1 MSINTEIKRIYEV
14 QSNPKNVLALRN
26 SSYQDR
32 IAKIKSIYN
41 YILNKSN
48 HDRIAEALYKDLRKS
63 NEEVITTEMTPVILT
78 IKEVC
83 KKLKH
88 WMKDEHVP
96 SPVTMVG
103 MSSFIKYESKGNI
116 LIIGPWNY
124 PFQLAIYPLVYAI
137 AAGNTAIIKPSEF
150 SSNTANA
157 ISIMIKELF
166 DENEV
171 AVVEG
176 GIPEATALLALPF
189 NHIHFTGS
197 PKVGKI
203 VMEAAAK
210 NLTAVTLELGG
221 KSPVII
227 DGSTN
232 LNSTAEKVCWGK
244 TLNSGQTCIAPD
256 FALVQENALDG
267 FVEGFK
273 RACEKFYDPN
283 KKGINQSKDYGRI
296 INDANFDRVS
306 ALLEDAKEN
315 GAKVEFGG
323 EVNKQD
329 RYIQPTLLSNINMEM
344 KIMQDEIFGPILPV
358 VPFKNKEDVTELL
371 NSFPSP
377 LALYIMSNNKDYTK
391 YFLDHTVAGGTCI
404 NELML
409 TSVNPHLPF
418 GGVNNSGVG
427 KTGGKHSFMDF
438 SNQRGVI
445 KRKYGNSIKLIYP
458 PFNKQIFKYFQKVI
472 KF

>member
-14 QSNPKNVLALRN
+14 QSSPKNVLALRN

-283 KKGINQSKDYGRI
+283 KKGIDQSKDYGRI
-296 INDANFDRVS
+296 INDTNFDRVQ

-358 VPFKNKEDVTELL
+358 VSFKNKEDVTELL

-377 LALYIMSNNKDYTK
+377 LALYIMSNNKDNTK

>member
-14 QSNPKNVLALRN
+14 QSNPKNVLAIRN

-283 KKGINQSKDYGRI
+283 KKGIDQSKDYGRI
-296 INDANFDRVS
+296 INDTNFDRVQ

-358 VPFKNKEDVTELL
+358 VSFKNKEDVTELL

-377 LALYIMSNNKDYTK
+377 LALYIMSNNKDNTK

>member
-137 AAGNTAIIKPSEF
+137 ASGNTAIIKPSEF

-273 RACEKFYDPN
+273 RACEKFYDPD
-283 KKGINQSKDYGRI
+283 KKGIDQSKDYGRI
-296 INDANFDRVS
+296 INDTNFDRVQ

-377 LALYIMSNNKDYTK
+377 LALYIMSNNKDNTK

>member
-137 AAGNTAIIKPSEF
+137 AAGNTVIIKPSEF

-273 RACEKFYDPN
+273 RACEKFYDPD
-283 KKGINQSKDYGRI
+283 KKGIDQSKDYGRI
-296 INDANFDRVS
+296 INDTNFDRVQ

-358 VPFKNKEDVTELL
+358 VSFKNKEDVTELL

-377 LALYIMSNNKDYTK
+377 LALYIMSNNKDNTK

>member
-48 HDRIAEALYKDLRKS
+48 HDRIAEALYKDLQKS

-283 KKGINQSKDYGRI
+283 KKGIDQSKDYGRI
-296 INDANFDRVS
+296 INDTNFDRVL

-377 LALYIMSNNKDYTK
+377 LALYIMSNNKDNTK

>member
-1 MSINTEIKRIYEV
+1 
-14 QSNPKNVLALRN
+14 
-26 SSYQDR
+26 
-32 IAKIKSIYN
+32 
-41 YILNKSN
+41 
-48 HDRIAEALYKDLRKS
+48 
-63 NEEVITTEMTPVILT
+63 
-78 IKEVC
+78 
-83 KKLKH
+83 
-88 WMKDEHVP
+88 
-96 SPVTMVG
+96 
-103 MSSFIKYESKGNI
+103 
-116 LIIGPWNY
+116 
-124 PFQLAIYPLVYAI
+124 
-137 AAGNTAIIKPSEF
+137 
-150 SSNTANA
+150 
-157 ISIMIKELF
+157 MIKELF

-283 KKGINQSKDYGRI
+283 KKGIDQSKDYGRI
-296 INDANFDRVS
+296 INDTNFDRVL

-358 VPFKNKEDVTELL
+358 VSFKNKEDVTELL

-377 LALYIMSNNKDYTK
+377 LALYIMSNNKDNTK

>member
-1 MSINTEIKRIYEV
+1 MSINTEINRIYEV

-41 YILNKSN
+41 YILNQSN
-48 HDRIAEALYKDLRKS
+48 HNRIAEALYKDLRKS

-83 KKLKH
+83 KKLKQ

-124 PFQLAIYPLVYAI
+124 PFQLVIYPLVYAI
-137 AAGNTAIIKPSEF
+137 AAGNTTIIKPSEF
-150 SSNTANA
+150 SSHTANA

-256 FALVQENALDG
+256 FAVVQENALDG
-267 FVEGFK
+267 FVEGFRK
-273 RACEKFYDPN
+273 ACEKFYDPN
-283 KKGINQSKDYGRI
+283 KKGIDQSKDYGRI
-296 INDANFDRVS
+296 INDDNFDRVL
-306 ALLEDAKEN
+306 ALLEDAKEK

-329 RYIQPTLLSNINMEM
+329 RYIQPTLLSNVNREM

-358 VPFKNKEDVTELL
+358 VSYKNKEDVTELL

-377 LALYIMSNNKDYTK
+377 LALYIMSNNKNNTQ
-391 YFLDHTVAGGTCI
+391 YFLNHTVAGGTCI

>member
-1 MSINTEIKRIYEV
+1 MVSLKIAELKRAHQEFFKT
-14 QSNPKNVLALRN
+14 NKN
-26 SSYQDR
+26 Q
-32 IAKIKSIYN
+32 KIKSRIN
-41 YILNKSN
+41 YL
-48 HDRIAEALYKDLRKS
+48 
-63 NEEVITTEMTPVILT
+63 
-78 IKEVC
+78 
-83 KKLKH
+83 KKLKRVIDGNENLIFKALH
-88 WMKDEHVP
+88 KDLKKPIFESFASEILMIQKEIDFFTKNLKALSAPVKVSGSLINFP
-96 SPVTMVG
+96 SQDYIISEP
-103 MSSFIKYESKGNI
+103 YGNI
-116 LIIGPWNY
+116 LMISPWNY
-124 PFQLAIYPLVYAI
+124 PFQLALVPLIGAI
-137 AAGNTAIIKPSEF
+137 AAGNTVILKPSESAPHTSKILKGLLSKVF
-150 SSNTANA
+150 PKGMVS
-157 ISIMIKELF
+157 
-166 DENEV
+166 
-171 AVVEG
+171 VVEG
-176 GIPEATALLALPF
+176 DAKVAQKLLKEQWDYIF
-189 NHIHFTGS
+189 FTGS
-197 PKVGKI
+197 TVVGKI
-203 VMEAAAK
+203 VARAAA
-210 NLTAVTLELGG
+210 NFLTPITLELGG
-221 KSPVII
+221 KSPCIVDGTTPLKKTARRII
-227 DGSTN
+227 
-232 LNSTAEKVCWGK
+232 WGK
-244 TLNSGQTCIAPD
+244 FLNCGQTCIAPD
-256 FALVQENALDG
+256 YILVKSETKESLVKSIIIEIENAFG
-267 FVEGFK
+267 SNVK
-273 RACEKFYDPN
+273 N
-283 KKGINQSKDYGRI
+283 SKDYGRI
-296 INDANFDRVS
+296 INDTNFDRVQ

-323 EVNKQD
+323 KVNKQD

-377 LALYIMSNNKDYTK
+377 LALYIMSNNKDNTK

>member
-1 MSINTEIKRIYEV
+1 MSINTEIRRIYEV

-273 RACEKFYDPN
+273 RACEKFYDPD
-283 KKGINQSKDYGRI
+283 KKGIDQSKDYGRI
-296 INDANFDRVS
+296 INDTNFDRVQ

-329 RYIQPTLLSNINMEM
+329 RYIQPTLLSHINMEM

-358 VPFKNKEDVTELL
+358 VSFKNKEDVTELL

-377 LALYIMSNNKDYTK
+377 LALYIMSNNKDNTK

>member
-273 RACEKFYDPN
+273 RACEKFYDPD
-283 KKGINQSKDYGRI
+283 KKGIDQSKDYGRI
-296 INDANFDRVS
+296 INDTNFDRVQ

-329 RYIQPTLLSNINMEM
+329 RYIQPTLLSNINMQM

-377 LALYIMSNNKDYTK
+377 LALYIMSNNKDNTK

>member
-14 QSNPKNVLALRN
+14 QSNPKNVLAIRN

-273 RACEKFYDPN
+273 RACEKFYDPD
-283 KKGINQSKDYGRI
+283 KKGIDQSKDYGRI
-296 INDANFDRVS
+296 INDTNFDRVQ

-377 LALYIMSNNKDYTK
+377 LALYIMSNNKDNTK

>member
-283 KKGINQSKDYGRI
+283 KKGIDQSKDYGRI
-296 INDANFDRVS
+296 INDTNFDRVQ

-358 VPFKNKEDVTELL
+358 VSFKNKEDVTELL

-377 LALYIMSNNKDYTK
+377 LALYIMSNNKDNTK

-458 PFNKQIFKYFQKVI
+458 PFNKQIFKYFQKII

>member
-227 DGSTN
+227 DGSTK
-232 LNSTAEKVCWGK
+232 LNSTAEKVCCGK

-273 RACEKFYDPN
+273 RACEKFYDPD
-283 KKGINQSKDYGRI
+283 KKGIDQSKDYGRI
-296 INDANFDRVS
+296 INDTNFDRVQ

-329 RYIQPTLLSNINMEM
+329 RYIQPTLLSNINMQM

-358 VPFKNKEDVTELL
+358 VSFKNKEDVTELL

-377 LALYIMSNNKDYTK
+377 LALYIMSNNKDNTK

-458 PFNKQIFKYFQKVI
+458 PFKKQIFKYFQKVI

>member
-41 YILNKSN
+41 YILNQSN
-48 HDRIAEALYKDLRKS
+48 HNRIAEALYKDLRKS

-83 KKLKH
+83 KKLKQ

-124 PFQLAIYPLVYAI
+124 PFQLVIYPLVYAI

-157 ISIMIKELF
+157 TSIMIKELF

-176 GIPEATALLALPF
+176 GIPKATALLALPF

-256 FALVQENALDG
+256 FAVVQENALDG
-267 FVEGFK
+267 FVEGFRK
-273 RACEKFYDPN
+273 ACEKFYDPN
-283 KKGINQSKDYGRI
+283 KKGIDQSKDYGRI
-296 INDANFDRVS
+296 INDDNFDRVL
-306 ALLEDAKEN
+306 ALLEDAKEK

-329 RYIQPTLLSNINMEM
+329 RYIQPTLLSNVNREM

-358 VPFKNKEDVTELL
+358 VSYKKNEDVTELL

-377 LALYIMSNNKDYTK
+377 LALYIMSNNKNNTQ
-391 YFLDHTVAGGTCI
+391 YFLIILLLEEHVSMNLC
-404 NELML
+404 LL
-409 TSVNPHLPF
+409 L
-418 GGVNNSGVG
+418 
-427 KTGGKHSFMDF
+427 
-438 SNQRGVI
+438 
-445 KRKYGNSIKLIYP
+445 
-458 PFNKQIFKYFQKVI
+458 
-472 KF
+472 

>member
-1 MSINTEIKRIYEV
+1 
-14 QSNPKNVLALRN
+14 
-26 SSYQDR
+26 
-32 IAKIKSIYN
+32 
-41 YILNKSN
+41 
-48 HDRIAEALYKDLRKS
+48 
-63 NEEVITTEMTPVILT
+63 
-78 IKEVC
+78 
-83 KKLKH
+83 
-88 WMKDEHVP
+88 MKDEHVP

-232 LNSTAEKVCWGK
+232 LSSTAEKVCWGK

-256 FALVQENALDG
+256 FALVQD
-267 FVEGFK
+267 
-273 RACEKFYDPN
+273 C
-283 KKGINQSKDYGRI
+283 
-296 INDANFDRVS
+296 
-306 ALLEDAKEN
+306 LL
-315 GAKVEFGG
+315 
-323 EVNKQD
+323 
-329 RYIQPTLLSNINMEM
+329 YTS
-344 KIMQDEIFGPILPV
+344 
-358 VPFKNKEDVTELL
+358 
-371 NSFPSP
+371 PSP
-377 LALYIMSNNKDYTK
+377 RD
-391 YFLDHTVAGGTCI
+391 
-404 NELML
+404 
-409 TSVNPHLPF
+409 F
-418 GGVNNSGVG
+418 G
-427 KTGGKHSFMDF
+427 
-438 SNQRGVI
+438 
-445 KRKYGNSIKLIYP
+445 
-458 PFNKQIFKYFQKVI
+458 
-472 KF
+472 

>member
-14 QSNPKNVLALRN
+14 QSSPKNVLALRN

-32 IAKIKSIYN
+32 IAKIKSIYD

-283 KKGINQSKDYGRI
+283 KS
-296 INDANFDRVS
+296 S
-306 ALLEDAKEN
+306 
-315 GAKVEFGG
+315 
-323 EVNKQD
+323 
-329 RYIQPTLLSNINMEM
+329 PEM
-344 KIMQDEIFGPILPV
+344 
-358 VPFKNKEDVTELL
+358 
-371 NSFPSP
+371 
-377 LALYIMSNNKDYTK
+377 
-391 YFLDHTVAGGTCI
+391 
-404 NELML
+404 
-409 TSVNPHLPF
+409 
-418 GGVNNSGVG
+418 
-427 KTGGKHSFMDF
+427 
-438 SNQRGVI
+438 R
-445 KRKYGNSIKLIYP
+445 
-458 PFNKQIFKYFQKVI
+458 
-472 KF
+472 

>member
-41 YILNKSN
+41 YILNQSN

-83 KKLKH
+83 KKLKQ

-124 PFQLAIYPLVYAI
+124 PFQLVIYPLVYAI

-150 SSNTANA
+150 SSHTANA

-203 VMEAAAK
+203 VMKAAAK

-256 FALVQENALDG
+256 FAVVQENALDG
-267 FVEGFK
+267 FVEGFRK
-273 RACEKFYDPN
+273 ACEKFYDPN
-283 KKGINQSKDYGRI
+283 KKGIDQSKDYGRI
-296 INDANFDRVS
+296 INDDNFDRVL
-306 ALLEDAKEN
+306 ALLEDAKEK

-329 RYIQPTLLSNINMEM
+329 RYIQPTLLSNVNREM

-358 VPFKNKEDVTELL
+358 VSYKNKEDVTELL

-377 LALYIMSNNKDYTK
+377 LALYIMSNNKNNTQ
-391 YFLDHTVAGGTCI
+391 YFLNHTVAGGTCI